1 MTRWKKLM
9 LLVLGILAFPSL
21 TYAKNPRLDYV
32 KAQLIKSGFKKATVT
47 AFFTRKEL
55 RLLPNKK
62 VAYKKPDWPAVERQ
76 LLSQASMKICRDFFD
91 ANQETFARVEKDFG
105 VPKEDLLGLIA
116 TETMCGQ
123 NVGSYLAVN
132 SLYSRM
138 IYWPADKWLGQA
150 NELIALSSFCLEN
163 GVDCFKIK
171 SSYAG
176 AFGLVQFM
184 PTALKGYGI
193 DGDGDGQIDLFN
205 PVDAIPSA
213 ANFLA
218 KHGWDQDKV
227 KSLTRYYG
235 SPVGYPAIVLRYGQ
249 TVRAGQ

>member
-1 MTRWKKLM
+1 MTRWKKLSGLM
-9 LLVLGILAFPSL
+9 LGVLLLPSFA
-21 TYAKNPRLDYV
+21 YAKSPRLDYV
-32 KAQLIKSGFKKATVT
+32 KTQLVKAGFKKTKVE
-47 AFFTRKEL
+47 AFFTRKEF

-62 VAYKKPDWPAVERQ
+62 VSYKKPNWPAVERQ

-91 ANQETFARVEKDFG
+91 ANREIFTRSEKDFG

-123 NVGSYLAVN
+123 NVGSYLTVN

-138 IYWPADKWLGQA
+138 IYWPADKWLSQA
-150 NELIALSSFCLEN
+150 TELIALSSFCLEN
-163 GVDCFKIK
+163 SIDCFKIK

-193 DGDGDGQIDLFN
+193 DGDGNGRIDLFN
-205 PVDAIPSA
+205 PADAIPSA

-218 KHGWDQDKV
+218 KHGWGQNKV

-235 SPVGYPAIVLRYGQ
+235 SPAGYPAIVLKYGQ
-249 TVRAGQ
+249 TIRAGQ